1 MQNTTKRPEKN
12 IFLLF
17 YALLLTILCM
27 GDYAHAETAEFPIAD
42 PYKATI
48 FGTPPELMYKF
59 KEKTSPEKCE
69 IVIERRKI
77 PDIFWYNEEFYYS
90 TAMHDEEAPLLFI
103 VAGTGSEHNS
113 TKMNFLTQLFYEAGF
128 HVVALSS
135 PTHMNFVVSFSKYG
149 APGYVPH
156 DVEDLYRAMRWI
168 KQNLEEAYKI
178 NGYSITGYSLG
189 GLHSAFLS
197 KLDEERHDFNFQR
210 VLMLNP
216 PVSLYSSA
224 LRFDSWLSPENLGN
238 KTPRQVVNEL
248 IEAFSE
254 IYVQSDI
261 IDLDDNF
268 LYALS
273 QHINFSKMDM
283 KAIIAGAFRMS
294 SASMI
299 FSSDVCLNAG
309 YIVPV
314 NRQLGVTDNLMP
326 YMRVAAAITF
336 EDYIDEYLLPYLQFL
351 KPGTTKGEL
360 VKNCDLES
368 IRDYLSNSDKIFVLG
383 NEDDIILNDADVEF
397 LRNTFGERA
406 FLFPHG
412 GHCGNIMFGPFARKA
427 QELIR

>member
-1 MQNTTKRPEKN
+1 MQSTIKRPGKN
-12 IFLLF
+12 IFFLF
-17 YALLLTILCM
+17 YALMLTILSMAC
-27 GDYAHAETAEFPIAD
+27 YAHAETTEFPIAD

-69 IVIERRKI
+69 IVIEKRRI

-351 KPGTTKGEL
+351 KPGTTKGEF

>member
-1 MQNTTKRPEKN
+1 M
-12 IFLLF
+12 
-17 YALLLTILCM
+17 LTILSMAC
-27 GDYAHAETAEFPIAD
+27 YAHAETTEFPIAD

-69 IVIERRKI
+69 IVIEKRRI

-351 KPGTTKGEL
+351 KPGTTKGEF

>member
-1 MQNTTKRPEKN
+1 MQSTIKRPGKN
-12 IFLLF
+12 IFFLF
-17 YALLLTILCM
+17 YALMLTILSMAC
-27 GDYAHAETAEFPIAD
+27 YAHAETTEFPIAD

-69 IVIERRKI
+69 IVIEKRRI